1 MEKAKLQAVAKEL
14 NDLLGLDPAINPEAA
29 DAEISGKVAEA
40 VTLLEKGDK
49 LSADAVATLSEL
61 GHDDHLKRAGLL
73 KAAKKAAKAEK
84 RESGKWNKSVAGTQ
98 AAFIDSL
105 LLKGVTKDEAAKQLS
120 SSYNK
125 NEAWGKGRF
134 MIHIKHIQKFPDN
147 PLKIG
152 DDGIYRLV

>member
-29 DAEISGKVAEA
+29 EAEISGKVAEA
-40 VTLLEKGDK
+40 VALLEKGDK
-49 LSADAVATLSEL
+49 LSADAVAVLSEL

-73 KAAKKAAKAEK
+73 KVAKKAKGEK
-84 RESGKWNKSVAGTQ
+84 RETGKWNKSVAGTQ

-105 LLKGVTKDEAAKQLS
+105 LLKGVTKDEAAKQLA
-120 SSYNK
+120 SSYSK

-147 PLKIG
+147 PLKVG